1 MNKKSGTEIH
11 ACEIILFQYDQ
22 CLLKIYDLA
31 DINII
36 IIIVCYPPYW
46 RKGLCGFINSF
57 SWFSEI
63 RWFTPHSNP
72 DLDFFCVRFHY
83 LSLSLKLLKGSWH
96 LPLAIVTQLLNASPM
111 AGTVIACIMW
121 CHRRQC
127 YCQLEKHTSAV
138 VRHLTY
144 LGPSTIEHP
153 PSPLHSSVL
162 TVMKFNFRSL

>member
-11 ACEIILFQYDQ
+11 ACEILLFQYDQ

-57 SWFSEI
+57 SWFSEM

-83 LSLSLKLLKGSWH
+83 LSLSLKL
-96 LPLAIVTQLLNASPM
+96 AQRLLTPAFSHCYSTAKCITNGGDSDCMHHVMSPQAM
-111 AGTVIACIMW
+111 LLSV
-121 CHRRQC
+121 R
-127 YCQLEKHTSAV
+127 KHTSAV
-138 VRHLTY
+138 VRFVVDLTY
-144 LGPSTIEHP
+144 LGPST
-153 PSPLHSSVL
+153 
-162 TVMKFNFRSL
+162 